1 MLSLAHKLGQLY
13 GHFHIEQN
21 EEDSSTIKTDSL
33 QIRLHLQRSDFCKLA
48 LRFSL
53 GRTLMLIFAVL
64 FIFIFHNKLRNR
76 RVYQS

>member
-48 LRFSL
+48 FE
-53 GRTLMLIFAVL
+53 A
-64 FIFIFHNKLRNR
+64 
-76 RVYQS
+76 QSWTYFDANFCSSFYLSQQVE